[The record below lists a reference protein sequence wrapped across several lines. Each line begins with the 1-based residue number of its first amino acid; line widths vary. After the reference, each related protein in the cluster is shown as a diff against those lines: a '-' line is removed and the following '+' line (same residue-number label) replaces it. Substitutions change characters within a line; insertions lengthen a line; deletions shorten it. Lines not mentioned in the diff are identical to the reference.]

1 MAYLVTY
8 EACVWCSDGESYDFE
23 QRQRYCDTLEQAERF
38 KAQVL
43 AGLHRFSTD
52 KGKPESVTITSYT
65 TNKD

>member
-1 MAYLVTY
+1 MAYKVTY

-23 QRQRYCDTLEQAERF
+23 QRGRICETLEQAERF

-52 KGKPESVTITSYT
+52 KGKPESATISLI
-65 TNKD
+65 

>member
-8 EACVWCSDGESYDFE
+8 EACVWESDGESYNFE
-23 QRQRYCDTLEQAERF
+23 QRQRICDTLEQAERF

-52 KGKPESVTITSYT
+52 KGKPESVDISPI
-65 TNKD
+65 

>member
-1 MAYLVTY
+1 MAYLVTF

-23 QRQRYCDTLEQAERF
+23 QRQRICETLEKAKRY

-52 KGKPESVTITSYT
+52 KGKPETATISPI
-65 TNKD
+65 

>member
-1 MAYLVTY
+1 MAYQVTY

-23 QRQRYCDTLEQAERF
+23 QRQRVCDTIEQAERF

-52 KGKPESVTITSYT
+52 KGRPESATITAI
-65 TNKD
+65 